1 MYLNLFWET
10 GRFSERIR
18 DLSLKRNAETI
29 KDQG

>member
-10 GRFSERIR
+10 GRFPERMR
-18 DLSLKRNAETI
+18 DLILKRNAETI